1 MGSPPGKPP
10 KVGATTR
17 AIESGRFELKCTHCG
32 AQLSLEVTN
41 RIVICEFCGGQTVV
55 PEKLWA
61 IIAPRPTEPPGLVF
75 EPPSPYPPGPTVPHE
90 APPPAHDTVLPAPRK
105 KSSVLRPFIMTAV
118 IMAFSLGIVVFANL
132 RVQGGCSSLKKNL
145 PSFSSSGN
153 TLDIV
158 PDSAVLPSFGKAD
171 PMRTARTIDAVVK
184 KKWVSGAVL
193 AEVNFFKLQA
203 DGTID
208 VGSGSQGLIRLAFYD
223 APGLASVA
231 SGAESLKNGA
241 LTVTV
246 TDGEV
251 ASVLRDAGA
260 MDLKHVRVLEAFPA
274 CGIDELLAAA
284 GKAGYPKGGIANV
297 QFPEVPAAF
306 EESVFKG
313 TFRSV
318 TIGGK
323 EREITSKEREAL
335 WNTIGSESWRE
346 ENVYAYSY
354 RVEGFYPSGQ
364 PTLFRLRDCKPVD
377 TEEFKAS
384 LLKKY
389 FH

>member
-1 MGSPPGKPP
+1 MGSPPGRPP
-10 KVGATTR
+10 KGGATTR
-17 AIESGRFELKCTHCG
+17 AIEAGRFELKCTHCG
-32 AQLSLEVTN
+32 AQLSLEVTG
-41 RIVICEFCGGQTVV
+41 RIVICEFCGGQNVV
-55 PEKLWA
+55 PEKLWQ

-75 EPPSPYPPGPTVPHE
+75 GPPSPYPPGPTVPHE
-90 APPPAHDTVLPAPRK
+90 APRQEIHLPPPRK
-105 KSSVLRPFIMTAV
+105 KSFVLKPFVMTAV
-118 IMAFSLGIVVFANL
+118 IMAFSLGIVVFTNL
-132 RVQGGCSSLKKNL
+132 RAQGGCSSLKKAL
-145 PSFSSSGN
+145 PSFSSSEN

-171 PMRTARTIDAVVK
+171 PMRTARAIDEVVK

-203 DGTID
+203 DGTVD
-208 VGSGSQGLIRLAFYD
+208 VGGGSQGLIRLAFYD

-231 SGAESLKNGA
+231 SGAESLKNGT

-260 MDLKHVRVLEAFPA
+260 MDLTHLRVLEAFPS
-274 CGIDELLAAA
+274 CGIDGLLAAA
-284 GKAGYPKGGIANV
+284 GKAGYPKGGVATV
-297 QFPEVPAAF
+297 RFPEIPPEF
-306 EESVFKG
+306 EGSVFKSK
-313 TFRSV
+313 FRSV

-323 EREITSKEREAL
+323 EREITSKELEAL

-354 RVEGFYPSGQ
+354 RVDGFYPSGQ

-377 TEEFKAS
+377 TEEFKAT

>member
-1 MGSPPGKPP
+1 MGSPPGRPP
-10 KVGATTR
+10 KGGATTR

-32 AQLSLEVTN
+32 ARLSLEVKG
-41 RIVICEFCGGQTVV
+41 RIVICEFCGGQNVV

-61 IIAPRPTEPPGLVF
+61 IIGPRPTEPPGLVF

-90 APPPAHDTVLPAPRK
+90 APRQEAYVPPPRK
-105 KSSVLRPFIMTAV
+105 KSFMLKPFVMTAV
-118 IMAFSLGIVVFANL
+118 IMAFSLGIVVFTNL
-132 RVQGGCSSLKKNL
+132 RAQGGCSSLKKAL
-145 PSFSSSGN
+145 PGLSSSEN
-153 TLDIV
+153 TFDIV
-158 PDSAVLPSFGKAD
+158 PDAAVLPSFGKAD
-171 PMRTARTIDAVVK
+171 PMRTARAIDGVVK
-184 KKWVSGAVL
+184 KKWISGAVL
-193 AEVNFFKLQA
+193 AEVNFFKLEA

-208 VGSGSQGLIRLAFYD
+208 VASGSQGLIRLAFYD
-223 APGLASVA
+223 PAGLSLVA
-231 SGAESLKNGA
+231 RGTESFKNGA

-260 MDLKHVRVLEAFPA
+260 MDLKHLRVLEAFPS

-284 GKAGYPKGGIANV
+284 AKAGYPKGGVATV
-297 QFPEVPAAF
+297 RFPEIPPEF
-306 EESVFKG
+306 EESVFKS

-318 TIGGK
+318 TIAGK
-323 EREITSKEREAL
+323 EREVTTPQLEAL

-354 RVEGFYPSGQ
+354 RVEGFYASGQ